1 MRMMN
6 IEGNSTNEALADD
19 LERTKEEE
27 INRSLSPAVL
37 TTTLIPFVLD
47 GIKVVDSFYHT
58 KNTSQHPSENITDMD
73 SHNIRKTTVFEGV
86 QKAEAPK
93 RGEAG
98 TRIHTNTSKISDIN
112 YNTEED
118 VLYESVEDTIVQDDM
133 SEEQDYLSRENTD
146 GMNGQNS
153 IKRNTFIP
161 RQYVLNKN

>member
-19 LERTKEEE
+19 LDRTKGEE

-37 TTTLIPFVLD
+37 TSTLIPFVLD

-86 QKAEAPK
+86 QKAD
-93 RGEAG
+93 
-98 TRIHTNTSKISDIN
+98 TNTSNISDIN
-112 YNTEED
+112 YNTEEN

>member
-6 IEGNSTNEALADD
+6 IAGNSTNEALADD

-86 QKAEAPK
+86 QKAD
-93 RGEAG
+93 
-98 TRIHTNTSKISDIN
+98 TNTSNISDIN
-112 YNTEED
+112 YNTEEN

>member
-6 IEGNSTNEALADD
+6 IARNSTSEAMAED
-19 LERTKEEE
+19 LEQTKGDE

-73 SHNIRKTTVFEGV
+73 SHNIRKTTVLEGV
-86 QKAEAPK
+86 KKAD
-93 RGEAG
+93 
-98 TRIHTNTSKISDIN
+98 TNTSNISDIN
-112 YNTEED
+112 YNTEEN

>member
-86 QKAEAPK
+86 QKAD
-93 RGEAG
+93 
-98 TRIHTNTSKISDIN
+98 TNTSNISDIN
-112 YNTEED
+112 YNTEEN

>member
-19 LERTKEEE
+19 LERTKGEE

-86 QKAEAPK
+86 QKAD
-93 RGEAG
+93 
-98 TRIHTNTSKISDIN
+98 TNTSNISDIN
-112 YNTEED
+112 YNTEEN

>member
-1 MRMMN
+1 MHMMN
-6 IEGNSTNEALADD
+6 IAGNSTNEALADD

-86 QKAEAPK
+86 QKAD
-93 RGEAG
+93 
-98 TRIHTNTSKISDIN
+98 TNTSNISDIN
-112 YNTEED
+112 YNTEEN

>member
-6 IEGNSTNEALADD
+6 IARNSTSEAMAED
-19 LERTKEEE
+19 LEQTKGDET
-27 INRSLSPAVL
+27 NRSLSPAVL

-86 QKAEAPK
+86 KKAD
-93 RGEAG
+93 
-98 TRIHTNTSKISDIN
+98 TNTSNISDIN
-112 YNTEED
+112 YNTEEN

>member
-1 MRMMN
+1 MMN

-86 QKAEAPK
+86 QKAD
-93 RGEAG
+93 
-98 TRIHTNTSKISDIN
+98 TNTSNISDIN
-112 YNTEED
+112 YNTEEN

>member
-73 SHNIRKTTVFEGV
+73 SHNIRKPTVFEGV
-86 QKAEAPK
+86 QKEGAAK
-93 RGEAG
+93 RSEAG
-98 TRIHTNTSKISDIN
+98 TLIHTNTSNISDID

-118 VLYESVEDTIVQDDM
+118 VLYESIEDSIVQYGM
-133 SEEQDYLSRENTD
+133 STEQNHLSRENTD
-146 GMNGQNS
+146 GMN
-153 IKRNTFIP
+153 
-161 RQYVLNKN
+161 Y